1 MPSDWAESRTSFK
14 LTVPADASYVT
25 LQGHFAATGGSG
37 NDVEVYMLPEDGF
50 TNWENR
56 HSATPLYSSGRVTQD
71 TLNVAL
77 PPDAGTYYLVF
88 SNKFSLV
95 TPKAVQTNITL
106 TYYNR

>member
-50 TNWENR
+50 TNWENI